1 MSTVSWTAVFKHIK
15 SLKGNTYRGLKSNN
29 NNYDNNKMEE
39 KKKNDDDD
47 DDDN

>member
-15 SLKGNTYRGLKSNN
+15 GLKGNTYRGLKSNN